1 LQSLNITIPYKEKV
15 FNLCSEISPVASKL
29 KAINTLKLNSERE
42 WSATNTDVEGFIYPL
57 KKLNLTKKQSIVLGS
72 GGAARS
78 VIQGLINLKISKISV
93 VSRNKSSLDELIKNF
108 ENPVIQ
114 NMWNIVHEFNI
125 SLEIIYDLF
134 DGIESDIKQNVKI
147 DTRKD
152 LLIYCYRVAGTVGLM
167 MAKILKVSKKQ
178 SLKSAIDLGIAMQLT
193 NISRDVIED
202 SKKNRSYINGS
213 FEEINSTIK
222 LADTF
227 YKNSFYSIR
236 EIPLS
241 FRFSIL
247 VARRIYRKIGYK
259 ILKKKTFENYSKS
272 GKIYVSNFEKVLETI
287 LSIYDLIILSL
298 LNKNDDQIEHDHLLI
313 NKEINLDE
321 RI

>member
-1 LQSLNITIPYKEKV
+1 MSSKNYLSIYAKSFNWAGFFLPKKTYKNCSYLYDFCRVIDNIADDD
-15 FNLCSEISPVASKL
+15 NEIE
-29 KAINTLKLNSERE
+29 I
-42 WSATNTDVEGFIYPL
+42 
-57 KKLNLTKKQSIVLGS
+57 KKIKFHNFVNDFKQ
-72 GGAARS
+72 
-78 VIQGLINLKISKISV
+78 
-93 VSRNKSSLDELIKNF
+93 KNF
-108 ENPVIQ
+108 EDPIIQ
-114 NMWNIVHEFNI
+114 NMWNIINEFNI

-202 SKKNRSYINGS
+202 SKKNRSYIDRN
-213 FEEINSTIK
+213 FEEINSTIR

>member
-1 LQSLNITIPYKEKV
+1 MSSKNYLSIYAKSFNWAGFFLPKKTYKNCSYLYDFCRVIDNIADDE
-15 FNLCSEISPVASKL
+15 CEIE
-29 KAINTLKLNSERE
+29 I
-42 WSATNTDVEGFIYPL
+42 
-57 KKLNLTKKQSIVLGS
+57 KKIKFQKFVSDFKQ
-72 GGAARS
+72 
-78 VIQGLINLKISKISV
+78 
-93 VSRNKSSLDELIKNF
+93 KNF
-108 ENPVIQ
+108 EDPVIQ
-114 NMWNIVHEFNI
+114 NMWNIINEFNI

-202 SKKNRSYINGS
+202 SKKNRSYINGN

-272 GKIYVSNFEKVLETI
+272 GKIYVSNLEKVLETI

-298 LNKNDDQIEHDHLLI
+298 LNKNDDQTEHDHLLI